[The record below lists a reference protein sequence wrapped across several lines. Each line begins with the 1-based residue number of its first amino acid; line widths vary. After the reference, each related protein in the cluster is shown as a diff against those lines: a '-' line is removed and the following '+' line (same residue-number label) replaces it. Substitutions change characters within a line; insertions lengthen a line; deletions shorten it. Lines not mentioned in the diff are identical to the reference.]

1 MVLHL
6 KACAAKQNFK
16 TKLANYLI
24 DALNARYGT
33 IFNNKEMQCCLYLD
47 PRYRSVILNDPI
59 ALEDTKLDLKNMWN
73 RIKSMQATNSTVQT
87 SNASSSSNFSFD
99 EQAELEKSLAQNA
112 RVGCPSIE
120 DAIDL
125 FQPNPLSTKESVIDF
140 WEGQKESIL
149 YDLAMALYSIPP
161 TQVAIEDDFS
171 VLGHVFT
178 NRRYRLSQK
187 RLEEIMLIKLNKEIF
202 FKVKQEIINNA

>member
-1 MVLHL
+1 MS
-6 KACAAKQNFK
+6 
-16 TKLANYLI
+16 KLN
-24 DALNARYGT
+24 
-33 IFNNKEMQCCLYLD
+33 C
-47 PRYRSVILNDPI
+47 
-59 ALEDTKLDLKNMWN
+59 
-73 RIKSMQATNSTVQT
+73 
-87 SNASSSSNFSFD
+87 
-99 EQAELEKSLAQNA
+99 
-112 RVGCPSIE
+112 SIE

-140 WEGQKESIL
+140 WEGQKEFIL
-149 YDLAMALYSIPP
+149 YDLAMAQI
-161 TQVAIEDDFS
+161 AIEDDFS